1 MVDHRNDL
9 RPADGMMDLPE
20 DYADTIAQ
28 NITEGIVFTN
38 TRGEIAFVNPALA
51 QLLGF
56 AASEM
61 VGHAWQEFVL
71 PEHRAMA
78 IAAEKRRAMGTSER
92 YELLLQRKDGAA
104 ICTLVGASART
115 DPGTGAYL
123 GSMGMI
129 TDISAQKAAE
139 ARLRESEARYRIILE
154 SIQEAYYEVD
164 QGGNFTFV
172 NPAACRQLGYTAEEL
187 IGMNYRQYAAD
198 DENRRKIFD
207 AYTRLFKTGVPVKD
221 LRWDVRRKDGQ
232 RRAIEVSVSLI
243 YSGEGRPVGF
253 RGISRDVTERLNAGK
268 ERDRLQAQLI
278 QARKM
283 ESVGRLAGGV
293 AHDFNNMLGVIQGH
307 AELALSRLVP
317 GHWLHG
323 HITEIY
329 KAARHSADLTRRLL
343 AFARK
348 QTVAPSVLDLN
359 RTVESLIN
367 MLRRLIGEN
376 IDLVWKPAEGLWS
389 IYMDPSQIDQI
400 CTNLCVNARDA
411 MAAES
416 GRLILETANIVL
428 DTAYCAVHPGFVA
441 GAYIQLTVSDNGC
454 GMDPEVQA
462 HLFEPFFTTKDVD
475 RGTGLGLATVYG
487 IVKQNNGF
495 INIYSEPGIGTTVKI
510 YLPRDTS
517 GQRVQP
523 PPRETPVR
531 EMGGGETVLLVEDE
545 ATILELGEMM
555 LKKFGYRVL
564 SAGSAREAISL
575 ARAHSGEIDL
585 LVTDVVMPEMNGR
598 ELAQRLQEMRPGI
611 KCLFMSGYTADVI
624 AHHGVLDPGVHFIQK
639 PFSVQG
645 LAAKTREALDG

>member
-307 AELALSRLVP
+307 AELALSQLVP